1 MLVEA
6 LANGGCDDSQPKN
19 GPQASKARSGHFRL
33 AYLEVQGRASS
44 ILPQLKSFA
53 DDIGFYH

>member
-1 MLVEA
+1 MEA
-6 LANGGCDDSQPKN
+6 VMILNLKLGLRHQQS
-19 GPQASKARSGHFRL
+19 RSGHFRL
-33 AYLEVQGRASS
+33 AHLEVQGRASS